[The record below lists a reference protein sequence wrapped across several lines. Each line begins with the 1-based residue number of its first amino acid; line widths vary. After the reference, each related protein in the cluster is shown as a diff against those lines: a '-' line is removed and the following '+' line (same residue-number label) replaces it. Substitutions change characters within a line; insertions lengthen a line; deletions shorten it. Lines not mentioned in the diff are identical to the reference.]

1 MSDGVLI
8 TMIICATIII
18 MCALGSI
25 TNDKK

>member
-8 TMIICATIII
+8 ILIICATIII